1 MIRFFKIAAS
11 IMVLAV
17 LLAGCDSVALWH
29 QTNDDYDKNSKAIKT
44 ENASVTKPPPA
55 VTTKQQAYVDTKPVS
70 LNRAPDWYT
79 APVSINGAQMPFSF
93 YLSQLLGNAPVNV
106 HMDPGVN
113 PARMVTL
120 HYSGTV
126 KGALA
131 ELASKSNYF
140 YDYDIPNKTLT
151 WSSLQTKVFDIS
163 FIPGVSKY
171 SVGPSSGVSI
181 ASGSSG
187 SSSSGSSSSSSS
199 SSSGIDITATG
210 EYSNIS
216 NDNLSVWDDMKSTI
230 ATLLSPQGK
239 LSVSQATTTITVRD
253 HPSNISDVSH
263 YLAKMNKIL
272 SKQVHF
278 DVQVLD
284 VQLNK
289 QFQYGID
296 WNDIAYKF
304 SHNGGKVSF
313 DGTFAT
319 TSGAVLTAPPQSA
332 GTYAPGGKWSG
343 NIVIKALEEQGKVTV
358 VTQPSL
364 TTLNDQVAQIAIQ
377 TQQSYLAS
385 QSTTIT
391 GGDSSLSQEALTPGT
406 VTYGF
411 QMYLLPKIQ
420 DDKVYLQIS
429 SVLSDL
435 ISLTIVTQTGQTSAG
450 NDTQNST
457 NAIQVPNLAQ
467 KNFNQRTVLRNGQ
480 TLVLAGFKNLKDNN
494 QKDTVAGLTPLGG
507 LAAQSNNEEMV
518 VLITPTILNGDNF

>member
-1 MIRFFKIAAS
+1 MIRLFKIVTS
-11 IMVLAV
+11 IMALTV
-17 LLAGCDSVALWH
+17 LLVGCDSVALWH
-29 QTNDDYDKNSKAIKT
+29 QTNDDYDKNKKDIQT
-44 ENASVTKPPPA
+44 ENASVSKPPPA

-70 LNRAPDWYT
+70 LNRAPGWYT
-79 APVSINGAQMPFSF
+79 APVTINGAQMPFSF

-106 HMDPGVN
+106 HVDPGVN
-113 PARMVTL
+113 SARMVTL

-131 ELASKSNYF
+131 ELSAKSNYF
-140 YDYDIPNKTLT
+140 YDYDIAKNTIT
-151 WSSLQTKVFDIS
+151 WSALQTKIFDIS

-171 SVGPSSGVSI
+171 SVGPSGGVSI
-181 ASGSSG
+181 AGSSSSSSSG
-187 SSSSGSSSSSSS
+187 SSSGSSSSSA
-199 SSSGIDITATG
+199 GIDITATG
-210 EYSNIS
+210 EYSNIG
-216 NDNLSVWDDMKSTI
+216 NDNLSVWDDMKNTVT
-230 ATLLSPQGK
+230 TLLSPQGK

-304 SHNGGKVSF
+304 SHNGGQIAFNGS
-313 DGTFAT
+313 FAT

-332 GTYAPGGKWSG
+332 GTYTPGGKWSG

-385 QSTTIT
+385 QTTTLT
-391 GGDSSLSQEALTPGT
+391 GGNDSLSQESLTPGT

-435 ISLTIVTQTGQTSAG
+435 ISLTVVTQTGQTST
-450 NDTQNST
+450 DENSTT

-467 KNFNQRTVLRNGQ
+467 KNFNQRSVLRNGQ
-480 TLVLAGFKNLKDNN
+480 TLVLAGFRNLKSNN

-507 LAAQSNNEEMV
+507 LAAQSNNEELV